1 MRKKILWIIPARSG
15 SKSIVDKNI
24 KDLGGYPLMIHRFL
38 ATKDSSFTHDIWLST
53 DSQAYRDIAT
63 VYGLEVPFLRPEVLS
78 ADNASSN
85 DVVLHAMQ
93 FAQERN
99 LQYDYVGLLEPTSP
113 FIKVTDIDAAI
124 EELDKDLEAHGVVAV
139 KEQRPAR
146 VFVQTEAKY
155 LDEFCSNIN
164 DLQKVG
170 RQNFVKEITPS
181 GGFYICRWENFLKKH
196 TFYANKTI
204 AYEVDEISGLEID
217 EPLDW
222 EFAEFIM
229 ERKTRY
235 DEL

>member
-38 ATKDSSFTHDIWLST
+38 AVKNSAFAHDIWLST
-53 DSQAYRDIAT
+53 DSEIYRGLAKE
-63 VYGLEVPFLRPEVLS
+63 YGLEAPFLRPKELS
-78 ADNASSN
+78 TDHASSS

-93 FAQERN
+93 FAKERR
-99 LQYDYVGLLEPTSP
+99 LEYDLVGLLEPTSP
-113 FIKVTDIDAAI
+113 FIKIADLDSAIDKL
-124 EELDKDLEAHGVVAV
+124 EKDLEAHGVVAV
-139 KEQRPAR
+139 KEQRPATI
-146 VFVQTEAKY
+146 FVQKDAQY
-155 LDEFCSNIN
+155 LDEFCSNIKE
-164 DLQKVG
+164 LQRVG

-181 GGFYICRWENFLKKH
+181 GGFYICRWDKFLTEH

-222 EFAEFIM
+222 EFAEFII
-229 ERKTRY
+229 ERKKRY
-235 DEL
+235 E